1 MPAAIRIAV
10 ADQKRPSPEDRRD
23 MVKLVVDQ
31 MLEHEPNPTRA
42 MCHSIARSI
51 IRDSPKSFGD
61 VGKKGD
67 ILGDGCH
74 SLLQQIKTRVEYK
87 NRQNVLARRRRERR
101 PCNVAA
107 ERARVIARGPVDQYG
122 CVRWC
127 PEELPAGET
136 EATLDEIKRQLC
148 KMYSEE
154 GMGGS
159 ERAEPLME
167 KTYVIQRRYLNSLPA
182 PDIEGIKG
190 EWPFLFSQRGLYS
203 HFGLL
208 TDISILMKL
217 QEALNN
223 KGSTVIRFCQ
233 ELNRHPG
240 VENVLV
246 NYVPE
251 VSDKAACILLLLMAY
266 FKEPKNAIMLETDPC
281 ATVADVQR
289 TMELPSTPC
298 LIVQGDMMNPKAW
311 MLCIDQVLVMGPHDH
326 FVQGIAALF
335 ASYYAFNLQY
345 PEHGSSTLE
354 FIQRNVNTV
363 EVSSL

>member
-1 MPAAIRIAV
+1 MSEKKETFLEMAV
-10 ADQKRPSPEDRRD
+10 
-23 MVKLVVDQ
+23 
-31 MLEHEPNPTRA
+31 T
-42 MCHSIARSI
+42 
-51 IRDSPKSFGD
+51 
-61 VGKKGD
+61 
-67 ILGDGCH
+67 
-74 SLLQQIKTRVEYK
+74 LLQQIKTRVEYK
-87 NRQNVLARRRRERR
+87 NRQNVLAQRRRERR

-107 ERARVIARGPVDQYG
+107 ERARVIARGPNFLLERQRQPWMKSKGNY
-122 CVRWC
+122 
-127 PEELPAGET
+127 
-136 EATLDEIKRQLC
+136 ATCTQRK
-148 KMYSEE
+148 
-154 GMGGS
+154 GWGS

-223 KGSTVIRFCQ
+223 KGSHS

-240 VENVLV
+240 IEDVLA

-266 FKEPKNAIMLETDPC
+266 FKEPKNAIMLETD
-281 ATVADVQR
+281 V
-289 TMELPSTPC
+289 S
-298 LIVQGDMMNPKAW
+298 DMMNPKAW
-311 MLCIDQVLVMGPHDH
+311 MLCIDQVVVMGPHDH

-354 FIQRNVNTV
+354 FIQ
-363 EVSSL
+363 

>member
-1 MPAAIRIAV
+1 MNRDDIKEAV
-10 ADQKRPSPEDRRD
+10 LSFLPGLSVETLTSLLEGFEELGVESRADLVYVQEKDLERYLRPIQWRKLLNGLKNEAWHVTAWHVMVYRLSGQMERDASSNSNCSGRSKKTITRGQKRYDE
-23 MVKLVVDQ
+23 
-31 MLEHEPNPTRA
+31 
-42 MCHSIARSI
+42 
-51 IRDSPKSFGD
+51 
-61 VGKKGD
+61 
-67 ILGDGCH
+67 
-74 SLLQQIKTRVEYK
+74 
-87 NRQNVLARRRRERR
+87 
-101 PCNVAA
+101 

-167 KTYVIQRRYLNSLPA
+167 KKYVIQRRYLNSLPA

-203 HFGLL
+203 HL
-208 TDISILMKL
+208 
-217 QEALNN
+217 
-223 KGSTVIRFCQ
+223 

-240 VENVLV
+240 IEDVLA

-266 FKEPKNAIMLETDPC
+266 FKEPKNAIMLETDVSEDNG
-281 ATVADVQR
+281 ATKH
-289 TMELPSTPC
+289 PC

-311 MLCIDQVLVMGPHDH
+311 MLCIDQVVSASDNFKLKSVFMCFLGINPETGSKAKKRHGNLNPHVSTFFRKLVDFEWMS
-326 FVQGIAALF
+326 V
-335 ASYYAFNLQY
+335 
-345 PEHGSSTLE
+345 
-354 FIQRNVNTV
+354 
-363 EVSSL
+363 

>member
-10 ADQKRPSPEDRRD
+10 ADQKRTSPGDRRD
-23 MVKLVVDQ
+23 MVK
-31 MLEHEPNPTRA
+31 
-42 MCHSIARSI
+42 
-51 IRDSPKSFGD
+51 
-61 VGKKGD
+61 
-67 ILGDGCH
+67 
-74 SLLQQIKTRVEYK
+74 
-87 NRQNVLARRRRERR
+87 
-101 PCNVAA
+101 

-148 KMYSEE
+148 NMYSEE

-167 KTYVIQRRYLNSLPA
+167 KTYIIQRRYLNSLPA

-240 VENVLV
+240 IEDILA

-251 VSDKAACILLLLMAY
+251 
-266 FKEPKNAIMLETDPC
+266 PC

-289 TMELPSTPC
+289 TMELPSTPY

-311 MLCIDQVLVMGPHDH
+311 MLCIDQVVVMGPHDH
-326 FVQGIAALF
+326 FVQGVAALF
-335 ASYYAFNLQY
+335 ASYYAFNLHY